1 MHTHSCMCEP
11 VIFCEMSTIICYNI
25 REDWHRIVGLSMLV
39 NDIQRQFTE
48 LERKLNHYNAENN
61 KLKKITNELE
71 RRYLIIL
78 MYYDMFTC
86 IHVWIKVHGVTMQY
100 LVGLHRFQVLPIL

>member
-25 REDWHRIVGLSMLV
+25 REDWHRIVGLSMMV

-48 LERKLNHYNAENN
+48 LERKLNDYNAENN
-61 KLKKITNELE
+61 KLKKTANELE
-71 RRYLIIL
+71 RRCLIIYVL
-78 MYYDMFTC
+78 Q
-86 IHVWIKVHGVTMQY
+86 HVYIQTDA
-100 LVGLHRFQVLPIL
+100 